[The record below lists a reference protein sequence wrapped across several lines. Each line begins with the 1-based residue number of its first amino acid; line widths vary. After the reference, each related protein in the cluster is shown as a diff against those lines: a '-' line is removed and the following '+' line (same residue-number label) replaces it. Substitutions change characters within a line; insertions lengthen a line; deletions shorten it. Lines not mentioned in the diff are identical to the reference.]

1 MIVRYKGS
9 SGVHIL
15 FSPLIPLPIYSEAMQ
30 RKYEQHGF
38 FRFTGDATTS
48 RDLWCLKPGETAACT
63 VCRVLEVAKRAIHTQ
78 AGRSREILHG
88 IVADTTAKVPFLSA
102 VEREAPVKD
111 SVVLVTNA
119 EVKRRNGLP
128 TLYFTEETSLQVLTT
143 ETEFPPA
150 GDLLKPRRRT
160 VGDAIRCGGAFD
172 IVVEGTIV
180 SNLADAPEQ
189 RVVLDDGTGAV
200 YLLLPENMRDQS
212 VYFGMPVR
220 VRGNVVPGR
229 DAYALI
235 VTSVKAET
243 EASLLPEMNSF
254 LCRYT

>member
-30 RKYEQHGF
+30 REYEQHGF
-38 FRFTGDATTS
+38 YRFTGDTTS

-88 IVADTTAKVPFLSA
+88 IVADTTAKVPFLSP

-172 IVVEGTIV
+172 IVVEGTII
-180 SNLADAPEQ
+180 SHLADAPEP
-189 RVVLDDGTGAV
+189 RVVLDDGTGAI
-200 YLLLPENMRDQS
+200 YLQLPENMRDQS

-229 DAYALI
+229 DAYVMIA
-235 VTSVKAET
+235 TSVKAET
-243 EASLLPEMNSF
+243 EASLLHEMNSF